1 MSGKRIVVV
10 GAGHAGGRVAQH
22 LIELDA
28 TCQVLLVGEEAYAPY
43 ERPALSKDVLLG
55 KQSSAELTLAPFEF
69 WHSTERLQRVV
80 GRVVA
85 LDRAQRQVTTHSGE
99 QISFDELV
107 VATGGAAR
115 RLALPGGDLPGL
127 HVLRT
132 IPDCHALAAA
142 LKGAQSIA
150 IIGAGV
156 IGMEVAASAAQLGV
170 KATVLDVGDRVMRR
184 CLTPAASA
192 WLRDVHLQAGVSF
205 ESSVRPQLIAHVNGQ
220 YSVQAQREDGS
231 RFQVWADQVLVAVGI
246 ECEIDF
252 VKNAGIHCDN
262 GVLVDE
268 FCRSADEPW
277 LYAVGDVA
285 NTYSA
290 FYGTHLRQETWRN
303 AENQA
308 RAVALQI
315 CGQAQAY
322 HEIPWM
328 WSDQFGHNLQVVGS
342 VEAFDQQILRGDP
355 QAHKATWVL
364 LKEGRVVG
372 GVMIN
377 QAKDR
382 KPLEALINAAV
393 PVDSALLA
401 DEKTALKKL
410 VA

>member
-1 MSGKRIVVV
+1 MTAKRILVV

-28 TCQVLLVGEEAYAPY
+28 QCQVILVGEEAYAPY

-69 WHSTERLQRVV
+69 WHSSERLQRVV

-85 LDRAQRQVTTHSGE
+85 LDRELRQVTLHSGE
-99 QISFDELV
+99 QIAFDDLV

-115 RLALPGGDLPGL
+115 RLSLPGGDLPGL

-132 IPDCHALAAA
+132 IADCHELSAA
-142 LKGAQSIA
+142 LKGAQNIA

-170 KATVLDVGDRVMRR
+170 QATVLDVGERIMRR
-184 CLTPAASA
+184 CLTPAASE
-192 WLRDVHLQAGVSF
+192 WLSALHLQAGVTL
-205 ESSVRPQLIAHVNGQ
+205 ESSVIPQSITQIEGRYA
-220 YSVQAQREDGS
+220 VQVQRQDASTFTVE
-231 RFQVWADQVLVAVGI
+231 ADQVLVAVGI
-246 ECEIDF
+246 ECETDF
-252 VKNAGIHCDN
+252 LKNAGIPCDN

-290 FYGTHLRQETWRN
+290 FYGKHLRQETWRN

-315 CGQAQAY
+315 CGQEQAY

-328 WSDQFGHNLQVVGS
+328 WSDQFGHNLQVVGNIE
-342 VEAFDQQILRGDP
+342 VFDQQILRGDP

-364 LKEGRVVG
+364 LKDGCVVG

-382 KPLEALINAAV
+382 KPLEALINAAT

-410 VA
+410 AA